1 MKLGGWASPWDQL
14 IKIFLLAQCCL
25 FGALTFANI
34 FFIYRDVHKSGW
46 QWRALRLLS
55 KKSRHLFE
63 QTQTPARKIPDYLE
77 DIMRKLA
84 KEITV
89 CFNIY

>member
-1 MKLGGWASPWDQL
+1 MRSIDKN
-14 IKIFLLAQCCL
+14 ILAGSML
-25 FGALTFANI
+25 FI
-34 FFIYRDVHKSGW
+34 RSSHICQYFFIYRDVHKSGW

-89 CFNIY
+89 CYDIY

>member
-1 MKLGGWASPWDQL
+1 MICKRCS
-14 IKIFLLAQCCL
+14 
-25 FGALTFANI
+25 NV
-34 FFIYRDVHKSGW
+34 YRDVIKPGW

-55 KKSRHLFE
+55 QKSRHLFE

-84 KEITV
+84 KEVAVSGHVGMRNGMRRGLGTHLRLKDK
-89 CFNIY
+89 

>member
-1 MKLGGWASPWDQL
+1 MTKP
-14 IKIFLLAQCCL
+14 
-25 FGALTFANI
+25 
-34 FFIYRDVHKSGW
+34 GW

-55 KKSRHLFE
+55 RKSRHLFE

-89 CFNIY
+89 CAATTEYLPSLIQLIFVSHIAEDNMFLPSC

>member
-1 MKLGGWASPWDQL
+1 
-14 IKIFLLAQCCL
+14 
-25 FGALTFANI
+25 
-34 FFIYRDVHKSGW
+34 
-46 QWRALRLLS
+46 
-55 KKSRHLFE
+55 LFE

-89 CFNIY
+89 SRIAVARLPSSRSLAYLVFVYKIAAHGSS

>member
-1 MKLGGWASPWDQL
+1 M
-14 IKIFLLAQCCL
+14 F
-25 FGALTFANI
+25 
-34 FFIYRDVHKSGW
+34 RDVNKQGW

-77 DIMRKLA
+77 EIMRKLA

-89 CFNIY
+89 TALLNLLHVVVLCVNRK